1 MKHHRFGGTAK
12 RYIMENTES
21 QALRPS
27 LGSSSSPPVSS
38 GGSPQPPSRVG
49 HSTHSRPP
57 TPCPPRPSLLTCRPR
72 LPRRAGVAGGGRV
85 PSAASPQPRP
95 LSPRSRRTA
104 RTRTATLEP
113 RLLGSLRSRLSAALS
128 PTPEQPLRRRPS
140 RVGST
145 PGSALAVPLPSAASA
160 GLELTPL
167 TGTTSPPQ
175 AEAHTVFNTRAP

>member
-85 PSAASPQPRP
+85 PSAASPQPAQPPHLPHAHGHLRAPPARIPP
-95 LSPRSRRTA
+95 LPPQRGPLAYPRAAPQEKAQPSR
-104 RTRTATLEP
+104 EH
-113 RLLGSLRSRLSAALS
+113 SRLSARCPAPLS
-128 PTPEQPLRRRPS
+128 GQRGARAHTTHRDYFTAAG
-140 RVGST
+140 GST
-145 PGSALAVPLPSAASA
+145 HCLQHARALTAR
-160 GLELTPL
+160 
-167 TGTTSPPQ
+167 
-175 AEAHTVFNTRAP
+175 F